1 MKNYPDELSEEIA
14 LERWEN
20 EGGEVKT
27 FPEVR
32 MNPEVRTNDKAILIC
47 IGCLVVLPFFYWL
60 VKRLG
65 K

>member
-1 MKNYPDELSEEIA
+1 MNKYADKTSVERSI
-14 LERWEN
+14 ERWEN

>member
-1 MKNYPDELSEEIA
+1 MKKYGDKKSGERAI
-14 LERWEN
+14 ERWEN
-20 EGGEVKT
+20 EGGAVKAL
-27 FPEVR
+27 PR
-32 MNPEVRTNDKAILIC
+32 VRTNDKAILIC